1 MRTGLFGWNLIVSHT
16 EKGVKR
22 EILSAVYY
30 SATFPLGFFPAPGA
44 NLCYTMFAL
53 NASVVLCGPSG
64 LDLLRL
70 PALRFLRSFLA

>member
-1 MRTGLFGWNLIVSHT
+1 MRTGLFGWIPIVSHT
-16 EKGVKR
+16 EKRVKR
-22 EILSAVYY
+22 KSFRPLYY
-30 SATFPLGFFPAPGA
+30 SATLMHRFFPVSGVK
-44 NLCYTMFAL
+44 LCYTMFAL